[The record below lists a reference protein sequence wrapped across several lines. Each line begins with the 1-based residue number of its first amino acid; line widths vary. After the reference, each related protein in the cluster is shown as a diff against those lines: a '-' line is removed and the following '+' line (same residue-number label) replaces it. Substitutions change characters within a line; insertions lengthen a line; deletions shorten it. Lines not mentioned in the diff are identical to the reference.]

1 MSQKK
6 RNKKTKNKDPH
17 HSREQAKYGQPIASR
32 EFIISVLTAEKGP
45 MGLEAL
51 GEKLELSCDEQQLEA
66 LRRRVGAM
74 LRDGQLVQNR
84 KRG

>member
-1 MSQKK
+1 
-6 RNKKTKNKDPH
+6 
-17 HSREQAKYGQPIASR
+17 
-32 EFIISVLTAEKGP
+32 

-51 GEKLELSCDEQQLEA
+51 GEKLELSGDEQQLEA